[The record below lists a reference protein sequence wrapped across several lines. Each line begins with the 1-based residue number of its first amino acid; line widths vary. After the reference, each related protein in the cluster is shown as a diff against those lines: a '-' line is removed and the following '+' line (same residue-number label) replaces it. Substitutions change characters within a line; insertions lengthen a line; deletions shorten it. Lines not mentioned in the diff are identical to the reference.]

1 MDGFDG
7 RVGVLGKDQSPG
19 AGQASSVVT
28 RRLWQ
33 GRSSRTSSF
42 STAST
47 PKATTTTNG
56 TASAVT
62 DAVAPTRRAY
72 HQPTA
77 MSTANRTSPYVD
89 QADTVS
95 SSQAG
100 ECRARFTTS
109 V

>member
-1 MDGFDG
+1 M
-7 RVGVLGKDQSPG
+7 
-19 AGQASSVVT
+19 VT

-33 GRSSRTSSF
+33 GRSSRTSSL
-42 STAST
+42 STASA
-47 PKATTTTNG
+47 PKAATTTNG

-62 DAVAPTRRAY
+62 DAVAPTRRAC

-77 MSTANRTSPYVD
+77 MSTANTTSPYVD

-95 SSQAG
+95 SSQTG
-100 ECRARFTTS
+100 ERRARFTTA